1 MKELCTKGVDELSK
15 LKNRVAR
22 LYGMG
27 RISTEDFNKLNAP
40 LMTLEI
46 LLKEEVKE
54 VDGE

>member
-1 MKELCTKGVDELSK
+1 MKELCTKGVEELSR

-27 RISTEDFNKLNAP
+27 RITTEDFNKMNGL
-40 LMTLEI
+40 LQELEI
-46 LLKEEVKE
+46 LLKEVKE

>member
-1 MKELCTKGVDELSK
+1 MKELSTKGAEELSK

-27 RISTEDFNKLNAP
+27 RITTEDFNKLNGP
-40 LMTLEI
+40 LQELEI
-46 LLKEEVKE
+46 LLKEVRE

>member
-1 MKELCTKGVDELSK
+1 MKELSTKGIEELSK

-27 RISTEDFNKLNAP
+27 RISTEDFNKLNTP
-40 LMTLEI
+40 LQTLEI
-46 LLKEEVKE
+46 LLKEVKE